1 MVRED
6 GGRRLQDLGFVAG
19 ERVRCLFRSPLGDP
33 TAYEI
38 CGVTVA
44 LRKGDARRIGLREI
58 WD

>member
-6 GGRRLQDLGFVAG
+6 RGRRLQDLGFVAG
-19 ERVRCLFRSPLGDP
+19 AVAKCVFRSPLGDP
-33 TAYEI
+33 TAFEI

-44 LRKGDARRIGLREI
+44 LRREDARRIVLETV